1 MRAMLPN
8 QPLMAGGYAGWMAH
22 GLAGSAGTWL
32 IAGCGY
38 TGTRLARS
46 LAGHLVGQ
54 GPVLALVRSAASAAA
69 LAREGIQ
76 AVLADFDGTAMFL
89 VPPDLSAVVYLAP
102 PAGPDGEDTRFRR
115 FLAALGPARP
125 QVLVYVSTT
134 GVYGD
139 KGGAAVDESA
149 PPAPTDD
156 RARQRLHAEGQARRW
171 CEARDARCVIL
182 RVAAIYGP
190 HRLPLDRLRR
200 GEPVLRAED
209 SGPGNRIHVDDLVAA
224 CLAALA
230 RPVAGVVNVAD
241 GCPEGMAA
249 FTARVAALAG
259 LPAPREVTWAEAQGT
274 MSPGLLAFLRE
285 SRRVLNP
292 RLVRDLGVTPREPE
306 AGIRDSLEEMGLLG
320 GRPAEE
326 KTTEEREGR

>member
-1 MRAMLPN
+1 M
-8 QPLMAGGYAGWMAH
+8 
-22 GLAGSAGTWL
+22 GTCL

-38 TGTRLARS
+38 TGTRLARR
-46 LAGHLVGQ
+46 LLGQ
-54 GPVLALVRSAASAAA
+54 RPVLALVRSAASLAV
-69 LAREGIQ
+69 LAREGIS
-76 AVLADFDGTAMFL
+76 AVPADLDGGSAFP
-89 VPPDLSAVVYLAP
+89 VPPDLAAVIYLAP
-102 PAGPDGEDTRFRR
+102 PAGPDGEDRRFAR
-115 FLAALGPARP
+115 FLAALGEARP

-139 KGGAAVDESA
+139 TGGVAVDEA
-149 PPAPTDD
+149 APTAPAEE
-156 RARQRLHAEGQARRW
+156 RARQRLHAEDQARRW
-171 CEARDARCVIL
+171 CEARGARCVIL

-230 RPVAGVVNVAD
+230 RPGAGVVNVAD
-241 GCPEGMAA
+241 GCPESMAA

-259 LPAPREVTWAEAQGT
+259 LPAPRKITWAEAQDT
-274 MSPGLLAFLRE
+274 LSPGLLAFLRE

-292 RLVRDLGVTPREPE
+292 RLVRELGLTPRGPE
-306 AGIRDSLEEMGLLG
+306 AGIRDSLREMGLPVAG
-320 GRPAEE
+320 G
-326 KTTEEREGR
+326 